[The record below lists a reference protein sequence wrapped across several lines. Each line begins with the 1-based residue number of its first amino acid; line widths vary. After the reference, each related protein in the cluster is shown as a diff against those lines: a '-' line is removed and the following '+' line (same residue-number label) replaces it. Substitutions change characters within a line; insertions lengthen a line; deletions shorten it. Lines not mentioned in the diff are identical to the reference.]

1 MDNNNN
7 LDNTAPGRLQAAR
20 NPKGQ
25 QQ

>member
-7 LDNTAPGRLQAAR
+7 LDNTAPGLLQAER

-25 QQ
+25 EQ